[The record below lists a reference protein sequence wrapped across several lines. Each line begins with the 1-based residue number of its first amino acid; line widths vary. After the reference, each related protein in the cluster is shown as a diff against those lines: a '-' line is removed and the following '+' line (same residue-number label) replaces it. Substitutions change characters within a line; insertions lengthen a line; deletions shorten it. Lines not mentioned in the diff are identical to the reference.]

1 MGSYVIGQTD
11 LASCWPPLAKSS
23 IMINA
28 FAAIGG
34 GLILLIYGADRVVD
48 GASAT
53 ARNLGVSALVIGLI
67 VIGFATSAPEM
78 LVSGVAAYQGTS
90 SIGIGNAIGSNI
102 ANIGLVLGVT
112 ALLAPLT
119 VRSAILRR
127 EFPVMFLALVL
138 ATALMSDLE
147 LSQRDGVI
155 LALSMV
161 LMLAIV
167 VSVSARA
174 LHADPFL
181 EEIGHHPGPQMSQLK
196 ATLWFIVGLALLLI
210 GSHTLIWGA
219 VRVATLIGISE
230 VVIGL
235 TIIAV
240 GTSLP
245 ELAASVVSAAKG
257 EPEIALGNVIGSNMF
272 NALGVLAAPAL
283 IHPAGFEREILYRD
297 IPVMFI
303 FTIALFLMAWAYK
316 RAGRINRIE
325 GLLLLLAFCGYQA
338 SLFLGAAMK

>member
-1 MGSYVIGQTD
+1 
-11 LASCWPPLAKSS
+11 
-23 IMINA
+23 MINA
-28 FAAIGG
+28 FAAVVG
-34 GLILLIYGADRVVD
+34 GLVLLIYGADRFVD
-48 GASAT
+48 GAAAT
-53 ARNLGVSALVIGLI
+53 ARNFGVSALVIGL
-67 VIGFATSAPEM
+67 VVVGFATSAPEM
-78 LVSGVAAYQGTS
+78 LVSGVAAYEGTPS
-90 SIGIGNAIGSNI
+90 VGIGNAVGSNI

-112 ALLAPLT
+112 ALFAPLT
-119 VRSAILRR
+119 VRSAVLRR

-138 ATALMSDLE
+138 AAVLMSDLE
-147 LSQRDGVI
+147 LSRRDGVI

-161 LMLAIV
+161 LMLAITV
-167 VSVSARA
+167 YLGAHGRQ
-174 LHADPFL
+174 ADPLL
-181 EEIGHHPGPQMSQLK
+181 EEISHHPERQMSQLK
-196 ATLWFIVGLALLLI
+196 ATLWVVVGLALLLF
-210 GSHTLIWGA
+210 GSHTLVWGA

-257 EPEIALGNVIGSNMF
+257 APEIALGNVIGSNMF

-303 FTIALFLMAWAYK
+303 FTIAMLLMAWAYK

-338 SLFLGAAMK
+338 SLLLGPAMK

>member
-1 MGSYVIGQTD
+1 
-11 LASCWPPLAKSS
+11 
-23 IMINA
+23 MINA
-28 FAAIGG
+28 FAAVVG
-34 GLILLIYGADRVVD
+34 GLVLLIYGADRFVD
-48 GASAT
+48 GAAAT
-53 ARNLGVSALVIGLI
+53 ARNFGVSALVIG
-67 VIGFATSAPEM
+67 VVVVGFATSAPEM
-78 LVSGVAAYQGTS
+78 LVSGVAAYEGTPS
-90 SIGIGNAIGSNI
+90 VGIGNAVGSNI

-112 ALLAPLT
+112 ALFAPLT
-119 VRSAILRR
+119 VRSAVLRR

-138 ATALMSDLE
+138 ATVLMSDLE
-147 LSQRDGVI
+147 LSRRDGVI

-161 LMLAIV
+161 LMLAITV
-167 VSVSARA
+167 YLGAHGRQ
-174 LHADPFL
+174 ADPLL
-181 EEIGHHPGPQMSQLK
+181 EEISHHPERQMSQLK
-196 ATLWFIVGLALLLI
+196 ATLWVVVGLALLLF
-210 GSHTLIWGA
+210 GSHTLVWGA

-257 EPEIALGNVIGSNMF
+257 APEIALGNVIGSNMF

-283 IHPAGFEREILYRD
+283 IHPAGFEREVLYRD

-303 FTIALFLMAWAYK
+303 FTIAMLLMAWAYK

-338 SLFLGAAMK
+338 SLFLGPAMK

>member
-1 MGSYVIGQTD
+1 
-11 LASCWPPLAKSS
+11 
-23 IMINA
+23 MINA
-28 FAAIGG
+28 FAAVVG
-34 GLILLIYGADRVVD
+34 GLVLLIYGADRFVD
-48 GASAT
+48 GAAAT
-53 ARNLGVSALVIGLI
+53 ARNFGVSALVIGL
-67 VIGFATSAPEM
+67 VVVGFATSAPEM
-78 LVSGVAAYQGTS
+78 LVSGVAAYEGTPS
-90 SIGIGNAIGSNI
+90 VGIGNAVGSNI

-112 ALLAPLT
+112 ALFAPLT
-119 VRSAILRR
+119 VRSAVLRR

-138 ATALMSDLE
+138 AAVLMSDLE
-147 LSQRDGVI
+147 LSRRDGVI

-161 LMLAIV
+161 LMLAITV
-167 VSVSARA
+167 YLGAHGRQ
-174 LHADPFL
+174 ADPLL
-181 EEIGHHPGPQMSQLK
+181 EEISHHPERQMSQLK
-196 ATLWFIVGLALLLI
+196 ATLWVVVGLALLLF
-210 GSHTLIWGA
+210 GSHTLVWGA

-257 EPEIALGNVIGSNMF
+257 APEIALGNVIGSNMF

-283 IHPAGFEREILYRD
+283 IHPAGFEREVLYRD

-303 FTIALFLMAWAYK
+303 FTIAMLLMAWAYK

-338 SLFLGAAMK
+338 SLLLGPAMK